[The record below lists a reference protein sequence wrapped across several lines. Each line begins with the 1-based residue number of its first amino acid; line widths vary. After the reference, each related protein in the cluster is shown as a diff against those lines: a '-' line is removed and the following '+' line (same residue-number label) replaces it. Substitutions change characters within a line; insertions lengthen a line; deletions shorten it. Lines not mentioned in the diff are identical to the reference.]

1 MPGTPLFFSKDNYL
15 SSFRHMT
22 EILQF
27 NHAKDKLCFS
37 FVCLQGYKTALAVSI
52 KTANPNTSHI

>member
-1 MPGTPLFFSKDNYL
+1 MPGTPLFFPKDNYL

-27 NHAKDKLCFS
+27 NRTKEKLCFS
-37 FVCLQGYKTALAVSI
+37 FVCLQSYKTAFAVSI

>member
-1 MPGTPLFFSKDNYL
+1 MI
-15 SSFRHMT
+15 

-27 NHAKDKLCFS
+27 NRTKEKTCFS
-37 FVCLQGYKTALAVSI
+37 LVCLQGYKTAFAVSI